1 MMNAILRPSALL
13 FAMALTAA
21 AGAQTYQV
29 DPARSTVEWNA
40 TKMTGA
46 HRGNV
51 AVKSGSITLNNGVL
65 GTADMVM
72 DMTAIT
78 CTDVTHEGA
87 NAKLV
92 AHLKSDDFFSVEKH
106 GTATFRTTAVEVVPT
121 ARNGRLYQVTGDLTI
136 KGITHP
142 AQFQC
147 FIEEEGQGLRAH
159 GSLSF
164 DRTKYDI
171 RYRSGA
177 FFEDLGD
184 KLIHDEVQLAFDLHT
199 K

>member
-1 MMNAILRPSALL
+1 
-13 FAMALTAA
+13 
-21 AGAQTYQV
+21 
-29 DPARSTVEWNA
+29 
-40 TKMTGA
+40 
-46 HRGNV
+46 
-51 AVKSGSITLNNGVL
+51 
-65 GTADMVM
+65 
-72 DMTAIT
+72 
-78 CTDVTHEGA
+78 
-87 NAKLV
+87 
-92 AHLKSDDFFSVEKH
+92 
-106 GTATFRTTAVEVVPT
+106 

-177 FFEDLGD
+177 FFEDLDD

-199 K
+199 KYTFPLFTTGPRAFTRGPYFSRPVHSGMLLSFNLIQAWRDMAAQLPELPIQDIGLKYVYPIFTALIVVEFLQARH